1 MNSAGDTAAVGR
13 TVDGGEDEDH
23 GGAAK
28 VTLSVFGDH
37 QGIQGIRLVTHRND
51 GMRMYGMIG

>member
-1 MNSAGDTAAVGR
+1 MSNSNKLTDLKTVRNLVGFSAGDTAAVGR

-28 VTLSVFGDH
+28 VTVSGL
-37 QGIQGIRLVTHRND
+37 
-51 GMRMYGMIG
+51 